1 VNKVTASPHPID
13 APGTSERTW
22 TTWPWLSAP
31 PGTRAPAAG
40 LSGLARHA
48 GLARVATAVIVA
60 AHPDD
65 EVLGAGGLM
74 SMLATARARLR
85 LVAVTD
91 GEGSHRGHG
100 DPGELARRRTAETT
114 AALQALGAP
123 AAEVVRLRLPD
134 TGLADREDD
143 LTAALAPLAEGF
155 DICLA
160 PWDRDLHSDHEAAGR
175 AARRAAPRALYYY
188 PIWMWHWASPAD
200 PRVPWDRALRVPL
213 SPPAAAAKRAAIGYF
228 TSQTRDRGHGLGPV
242 LSPEM
247 IAHFTRTT
255 EVLIQ

>member
-1 VNKVTASPHPID
+1 MSKDTAGLHPID
-13 APGTSERTW
+13 ALGTSERTW

-31 PGTRAPAAG
+31 PGTRAPATG
-40 LSGLARHA
+40 SSGLARHA
-48 GLARVATAVIVA
+48 GLAQVASAVIVA

-91 GEGSHRGHG
+91 GEGSHRGHA

-114 AALQALGAP
+114 AALRALGAP
-123 AAEVVRLRLPD
+123 AAEVIRLRLPD
-134 TGLADREDD
+134 TGLAGREDD

-160 PWDRDLHSDHEAAGR
+160 PWDRDMHPDHEAAGR
-175 AARRAAPRALYYY
+175 AACRAAPGRRTTTPSGCGTGLVPPTRGCPGTVRCASRCRRM
-188 PIWMWHWASPAD
+188 PPRPSGPRSAASPAR
-200 PRVPWDRALRVPL
+200 PGTGATTWARC
-213 SPPAAAAKRAAIGYF
+213 SPPR
-228 TSQTRDRGHGLGPV
+228 
-242 LSPEM
+242 
-247 IAHFTRTT
+247 
-255 EVLIQ
+255 